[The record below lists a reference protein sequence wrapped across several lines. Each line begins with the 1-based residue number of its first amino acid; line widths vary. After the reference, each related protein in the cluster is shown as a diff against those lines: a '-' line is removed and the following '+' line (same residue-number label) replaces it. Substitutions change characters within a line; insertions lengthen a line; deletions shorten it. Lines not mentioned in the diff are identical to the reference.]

1 MGERGLYKYC
11 AMKLYTQTSGD
22 GLDLV
27 LVHGWGLHGGIWE
40 YLLPYLQ
47 PAFRIT
53 RVDLPGHGRSV
64 WNDEASLADM
74 AAAVLSVVPQ
84 QADWLGW
91 SLGSLVATQAAL
103 TAPARIGQ
111 LVLLA
116 GTPSFVRRPDW
127 SAAMQPGLL
136 DTFATDLQQDYAA
149 TLNRFLSL
157 QVHGSEHAGAVLRE
171 LRACL
176 LEHGEPNSGALAAGL
191 NILRSTDLRARLPQL
206 EQRVLFLMGARDT
219 LVPAAAGQQAAQL
232 VAAGQCRVIDGA
244 GHAPFIARPEAVASA
259 IREFLLDTNAQTA
272 GEGRA

>member
-22 GLDLV
+22 GPDLV

-40 YLLPYLQ
+40 RLLPLLE
-47 PAFRIT
+47 PVLRVT
-53 RVDLPGHGRSV
+53 RVDLPGHGRSA
-64 WNDEASLADM
+64 WHGTATLDGLAD
-74 AAAVLSVVPQ
+74 AVLSVAPAR
-84 QADWLGW
+84 ADWLGW
-91 SLGSLVATQAAL
+91 SLGSLVATRAAL

-116 GTPSFVRRPDW
+116 GTPCFARRPDW
-127 SAAMQPGLL
+127 PAAMQPGLL
-136 DTFATDLQQDYAA
+136 ATFAADLQQDYAA

-176 LEHGEPNSGALAAGL
+176 LEHGEPDSGALAAGL
-191 NILRSTDLRARLPQL
+191 DILRSTDLRARLPQL

-219 LVPAAAGQQAAQL
+219 LVPAAAGQQA
-232 VAAGQCRVIDGA
+232 CPDNHR
-244 GHAPFIARPEAVASA
+244 R
-259 IREFLLDTNAQTA
+259 
-272 GEGRA
+272 

>member
-1 MGERGLYKYC
+1 
-11 AMKLYTQTSGD
+11 MKLYTQTSGD
-22 GLDLV
+22 GPDLV

-40 YLLPYLQ
+40 CLLPYLQ

-53 RVDLPGHGRSV
+53 RVDLPGHGRSA

-74 AAAVLSVVPQ
+74 AAAVLSVAPQ
-84 QADWLGW
+84 RADWLGW

-157 QVHGSEHAGAVLRE
+157 QVHGSEAAGTVLRE
-171 LRACL
+171 LRARL
-176 LEHGEPNSGALAAGL
+176 LEHGEPDTVALAAGL
-191 NILRSTDLRARLPQL
+191 GILRATDLRDRLPEL
-206 EQRVLFLMGARDT
+206 EQRVLFLMGSRDT
-219 LVPAAAGQQAAQL
+219 LVPAAAGHSAAQL
-232 VAAGQCRVIDGA
+232 AVNATTRVIDGA
-244 GHAPFIARPEAVASA
+244 GHAPFIARPGEVATAV
-259 IREFLLDTNAQTA
+259 REFLLGGKPQLA
-272 GEGRA
+272 GERHA